1 MKLLQLIVCFEEN
14 FSASSSRKKTKYKE
28 LVQQCQSPGWETS
41 LLTLKVGSRGL
52 VDNLS
57 FDHLRKFIGADHH
70 EVQQFFRDMCRL
82 SIATSFVI
90 WCKRDSEL
98 WTDADIFEYYNL

>member
-1 MKLLQLIVCFEEN
+1 MKLLELTVCFEEN

-28 LVQQCQSPGWETS
+28 QCQSSGWETS
-41 LLTLKVGSRGL
+41 LLMLQVGSRGL
-52 VDNLS
+52 ADNLS
-57 FDHLRKFIGADHH
+57 FDHLIKFIGADHH
-70 EVQQFFRDMCRL
+70 EVQQLFRDMCRL

-98 WTDADIFEYYNL
+98 WTDADLFE

>member
-1 MKLLQLIVCFEEN
+1 MKLLELTVCFEEN
-14 FSASSSRKKTKYKE
+14 SASSSRKKTKYKE
-28 LVQQCQSPGWETS
+28 LVQQCHSSGWETS
-41 LLTLKVGSRGL
+41 LLTLQVGSRGL

-57 FDHLRKFIGADHH
+57 FDHVIKFIGADHH
-70 EVQQFFRDMCRL
+70 KVQQLFRDMCRL

-98 WTDADIFEYYNL
+98 WTDAHLFE